1 MVRRQTEKTQ
11 MLRFLVGFF
20 VQTIPGVMLTPMLAL
35 SMAARGVDAA
45 LIGALVAVGSL
56 AYMAALPAAP
66 VLLRRLGER
75 RTFRL
80 ALVTCALATVG
91 LTLSDSPALWAAL
104 LALSGLAAGLRYTV
118 AESWVPAL
126 ASDETRGQSVALFQT
141 SIGAGFFVGSG
152 MLMLVGIHGLAP
164 RAVILAT
171 TLAAVALLWPMRAPA
186 PAAALPTPT
195 RARAGLRGAVAQVGP
210 LVLGAALLGGLFESG
225 LSVALPLYGLVAGLS
240 PTLAAGLVTAM
251 GLGSLAQYP
260 FGYLADRL
268 PWTRVVLG
276 AAGLIVASALLMPLA
291 QAWPALLLL
300 LGLIW
305 GSAGGGL
312 YTLATIRNGELW
324 RGSQLVGASIVTQ
337 LAYMI
342 GDAVGPALGGLAIDL
357 APQLGLPAL
366 VAGAGI
372 TILAVMLWTVQRQ
385 TVDGRR
391 RTVDGGRVQRPEPT
405 PVGAKNGP
413 EIYVI
418 CG

>member
-80 ALVTCALATVG
+80 ALVTCALSTIG

-385 TVDGRR
+385 TVDGGR

-413 EIYVI
+413 EIGVI